1 MVKKKKPKRRVPA
14 FPPSS
19 KFARIVLASSST
31 TAAKAKAASCVTPP
45 DPSGSTS
52 TASPDP
58 VEAAHSPT
66 DVVNVQSP
74 SIDSPRGNIVT
85 VEGSSSGS
93 DASPE
98 DKSSLSPGTEK
109 QTSIPTLAKLIQKSG
124 KLEELGTPSQ
134 HISGV
139 PFVLISDDNLEEAK
153 LEFQDFLFAR
163 FQGDIPS
170 KGKIIG
176 VVNAIWARAG
186 PRIFVHQVGHG
197 SFLLKVTS
205 PRTREILLSRS
216 AWMIAG
222 SPMFITAWSPEFA
235 PEDPPLST
243 AVVPVEL
250 RGVPYLLFNQQC
262 LSRLSTAIGK
272 PLSLF
277 PKTERKENF
286 EVAKVWVQ
294 VSLLEELPSKIITGF
309 SNGRE
314 VEITVSYPWLPQD
327 PPLSAM
333 ASIDKQLIEAPVE
346 IMEIMPHP
354 TEDQDQSPTLQTGKR
369 EILPHTN
376 DDQGPPPPPTVSLVI
391 GQGFSTAIVHHDSA
405 RANNSTAGGSHDQS
419 LFYLVSNRKSG
430 RKAARA

>member
-14 FPPSS
+14 FLPSS
-19 KFARIVLASSST
+19 KFARIVLASFSA
-31 TAAKAKAASCVTPP
+31 TAAKAKAASCVTPL

-58 VEAAHSPT
+58 VEAAHSPI

-74 SIDSPRGNIVT
+74 SIDSPRGNTVT
-85 VEGSSSGS
+85 VEGLSSGS

-124 KLEELGTPSQ
+124 KLEELGTPFQ

-139 PFVLISDDNLEEAK
+139 LFVLIPDDNLEEAK

-250 RGVPYLLFNQQC
+250 RGVSYLLFN
-262 LSRLSTAIGK
+262 
-272 PLSLF
+272 
-277 PKTERKENF
+277 
-286 EVAKVWVQ
+286 
-294 VSLLEELPSKIITGF
+294 
-309 SNGRE
+309 
-314 VEITVSYPWLPQD
+314 
-327 PPLSAM
+327 
-333 ASIDKQLIEAPVE
+333 
-346 IMEIMPHP
+346 
-354 TEDQDQSPTLQTGKR
+354 
-369 EILPHTN
+369 
-376 DDQGPPPPPTVSLVI
+376 
-391 GQGFSTAIVHHDSA
+391 
-405 RANNSTAGGSHDQS
+405 
-419 LFYLVSNRKSG
+419 
-430 RKAARA
+430 

>member
-1 MVKKKKPKRRVPA
+1 MVKKKKPKRGVLA

-19 KFARIVLASSST
+19 KFTRVVLASSSA

-58 VEAAHSPT
+58 VEAAHSPI

-98 DKSSLSPGTEK
+98 DTSSLSPGTEK

-186 PRIFVHQVGHG
+186 PHIFVHQVGHG
-197 SFLLKVTS
+197 SFLLKVT
-205 PRTREILLSRS
+205 
-216 AWMIAG
+216 
-222 SPMFITAWSPEFA
+222 
-235 PEDPPLST
+235 
-243 AVVPVEL
+243 
-250 RGVPYLLFNQQC
+250 
-262 LSRLSTAIGK
+262 RLN
-272 PLSLF
+272 
-277 PKTERKENF
+277 ER
-286 EVAKVWVQ
+286 
-294 VSLLEELPSKIITGF
+294 
-309 SNGRE
+309 
-314 VEITVSYPWLPQD
+314 
-327 PPLSAM
+327 
-333 ASIDKQLIEAPVE
+333 
-346 IMEIMPHP
+346 
-354 TEDQDQSPTLQTGKR
+354 
-369 EILPHTN
+369 
-376 DDQGPPPPPTVSLVI
+376 
-391 GQGFSTAIVHHDSA
+391 DS
-405 RANNSTAGGSHDQS
+405 S
-419 LFYLVSNRKSG
+419 
-430 RKAARA
+430 